1 MLAIH
6 TMSDALPVQADG
18 SLVRR
23 LLRMFQGGHRVR
35 TVIATDDGGKV
46 IGTVVAPKNQ
56 EVFGRGRGCVFLIR
70 S

>member
-1 MLAIH
+1 MLATH
-6 TMSDALPVQADG
+6 TISDALPVQPDG

-23 LLRMFQGGHRVR
+23 LLRMFPQGHRVR
-35 TVIATDDGGKV
+35 TVIATDDEGRV
-46 IGTVVAPKNQ
+46 IGTVVAPRDR